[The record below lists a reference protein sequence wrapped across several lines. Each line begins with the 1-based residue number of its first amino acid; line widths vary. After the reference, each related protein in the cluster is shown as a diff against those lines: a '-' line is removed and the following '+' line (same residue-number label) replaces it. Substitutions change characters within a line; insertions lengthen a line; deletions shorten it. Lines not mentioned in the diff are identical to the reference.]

1 MHYRPAAPA
10 AEFLDKL
17 DESVEIVLDSAMDFA
32 DGDREPPLG
41 PDVTAAYMPPTDS
54 RFDALARENAKLRA
68 EVERLRALALTDGLT
83 GLPNR
88 RHLDD
93 QLANEVLRAAR
104 FQQPLSVLVIDVD
117 DFKYVNDTWGHK
129 KGDEVLAWV
138 GTFLRSQLR
147 ACDVA
152 CRTGG
157 DEFVVLLP
165 GTGREGAESLA
176 VRIRQT
182 LAAMRRDTGL
192 GDHPVKMSIGHA
204 SLGPGTGDAQSLLAA
219 ADRAMYQVKARGK
232 HVRKPARSA

>member
-1 MHYRPAAPA
+1 MHYEPSENLDNVGAA
-10 AEFLDKL
+10 D
-17 DESVEIVLDSAMDFA
+17 EIVLDSATDIA
-32 DGDREPPLG
+32 DGDREPPQE
-41 PDVTAAYMPPTDS
+41 PDVTAAYLPPTDS

-117 DFKYVNDTWGHK
+117 DFKRVNDTWGHK

-138 GTFLRSQLR
+138 GDFLRSQLR

-165 GTGREGAESLA
+165 GTGRDGAESLA
-176 VRIRQT
+176 NRIRET
-182 LAAMRRDTGL
+182 LATMRRETGL
-192 GDHPVKMSIGHA
+192 GNHPVKMSIGHA